1 MKTDADK
8 ATEAAR
14 KAQELVAAAQL
25 ARTDHPYV
33 ARKQIV
39 ADGLREIHIEAAR
52 KIAHSRL
59 PARNGDLASPTILVV
74 PIYLDGELST
84 VELIDGDGRKHF
96 LAGGKMAG
104 GYWSAQPLPDC
115 DWLGDMTIIIGE
127 GVATVVSAAMAT
139 GYIGVAALSCGNLL
153 AVGKMIR
160 GRYPEAKIVFLA
172 DLGIGE
178 KKCTEAA
185 RAVGGYVAVPTFPAG
200 ASGKDINDLLVAY
213 GPEPVKACIYAA
225 AKPAA
230 EPASDGEP
238 EHLDNT
244 DSDHAARLWRGIK
257 GTCHYIAERKTFAF
271 YNAQTGVWKYDETG
285 SRVLAST
292 EKITAQLLDEAR
304 WYFDAAADCTDEKKR
319 EKLKSR
325 AKSLQDEALQSKGL
339 RFKKAAIELLR
350 AQPGCE
356 ASSSMFDARGD
367 LLNFQNGT
375 LEMETGQF
383 REHRKEDHLTV
394 VIPRDFHQGVL
405 APRWGRFVDEVWT
418 DPETRLLMKAWVG
431 YCLSTAVKEQ
441 VFLYLWGIGANGK
454 SIFAR
459 VLEALLGPYAVQCGI
474 DMFIANDDA
483 KTNRETINLKGKR
496 LAICSETEEGRRLNE
511 VLIKSI
517 VSPDKQVGRRLYC
530 EVETWEPTTKVMI
543 LGNHLM
549 RTRGG
554 SHATDRRIRLVG
566 CEQVFEGENCD
577 PGLLDK
583 LMAELDGITIW
594 AVEGYQQW
602 KASGLPFP
610 AKVKED
616 TAEYTAANDTLRP
629 FFEDVCVSDRALET
643 GRRKLYAAYID
654 WTRAQGEQHP
664 LSPKSFSSRVQD
676 RGFRAGPQKRIG
688 KETDRVW
695 LGIGLAADSPSQL
708 SHLSH
713 VTGKL
718 LPIHPTG
725 EGLSEIGVTSVTP
738 VTGAASLGSSDPC
751 DDGVLA

>member
-1 MKTDADK
+1 VSALSP
-8 ATEAAR
+8 AERAAR
-14 KAQELVAAAQL
+14 AAHKAQAIIDASHDPHN
-25 ARTDHPYV
+25 DHPYAAPKLLTLPQTV
-33 ARKQIV
+33 
-39 ADGLREIHIEAAR
+39 REI
-52 KIAHSRL
+52 
-59 PARNGDLASPTILVV
+59 DLADAVGILGYSPKGGKNQETLVGPTVLVV
-74 PIYLDGELST
+74 PIYIADVLST
-84 VELIDGDGRKHF
+84 VEMIDGSGRKSF
-96 LAGGKMAG
+96 LAGGKTPG
-104 GYWSAQPLPDC
+104 GYWSTSPLPDC
-115 DWLGDMTIIIGE
+115 DWTGDLHLLVGE
-127 GVATVVSAAMAT
+127 GMATVLSASAAT
-139 GYIGVAALSCGNLL
+139 GCIGVAAMSCGNLL
-153 AVGKMIR
+153 AVGKAMR
-160 GRYPEAKIVFLA
+160 ERYPDARITFLA

-178 KKCTEAA
+178 KKCAEAA
-185 RAVGGYVAVPTFPAG
+185 RAVDGYVVTPKFSDSAA
-200 ASGKDINDLLVAY
+200 GKDVNDLHVVGGIEA
-213 GPEPVKACIYAA
+213 VKTCIEEAT
-225 AKPAA
+225 KPMA

-257 GTCHYIAERKTFAF
+257 GTCYYIAERKTFAF
-271 YNAQTGVWKYDETG
+271 YNAQTGVWESDETG

-304 WYFDAAADCTDEKKR
+304 WYCDAAADCTDEKAR

-325 AKSLQDEALQSKGL
+325 AKALQDEALQSKGL

-356 ASSSMFDARGD
+356 VSSSMFDARGD
-367 LLNFQNGT
+367 LLNFRNGT
-375 LEMETGQF
+375 LEMETGKF

-394 VIPRDFHQGVL
+394 VIPRDFHEGVL
-405 APRWGRFVDEVWT
+405 APRWERFVDEVWT
-418 DPETRLLMKAWVG
+418 DSGTRLLMKGGVG
-431 YCLSTAVKEQ
+431 YCLSTSVKEQ
-441 VFLYLWGIGANGK
+441 IFLYLWGIGANGK

-483 KTNRETINLKGKR
+483 KANRETINLKGKR

-530 EVETWEPTTKVMI
+530 EVETWEPTAKVMI

-583 LMAELDGITIW
+583 LMAELDGITAW
-594 AVEGYQQW
+594 AVDGYQQW
-602 KASGLPFP
+602 KASGLPLP

-629 FFEDVCVSDRALET
+629 FFEDVCVSDRSLET
-643 GRRKLYAAYID
+643 GRRKLYAAYVE

-676 RGFRAGPQKRIG
+676 RGFRAGPQKRRPSPFLQQ
-688 KETDRVW
+688 KVQESRPAFARRV
-695 LGIGLAADSPSQL
+695 LPFPARRGDSQDSKIACPFDNRL
-708 SHLSH
+708 
-713 VTGKL
+713 V
-718 LPIHPTG
+718 
-725 EGLSEIGVTSVTP
+725 
-738 VTGAASLGSSDPC
+738 
-751 DDGVLA
+751 